1 MFGICHKKLPVYSNI
16 GQLMIVAIKMK
27 INVYCWVDADAS
39 DQIETRNE
47 NLKFNKT
54 LKLDDIKSFYRMKY
68 FQMFLPPKR
77 AHFF

>member
-1 MFGICHKKLPVYSNI
+1 
-16 GQLMIVAIKMK
+16 MK

-77 AHFF
+77 AHFFKIYLIHPVLKKIFWRFHIWH

>member
-1 MFGICHKKLPVYSNI
+1 
-16 GQLMIVAIKMK
+16 MK